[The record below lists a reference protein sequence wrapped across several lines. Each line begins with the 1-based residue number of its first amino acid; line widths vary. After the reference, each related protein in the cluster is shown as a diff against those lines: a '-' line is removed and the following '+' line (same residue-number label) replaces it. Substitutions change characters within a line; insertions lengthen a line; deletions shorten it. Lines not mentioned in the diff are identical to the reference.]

1 MVFSSQIFVFIFLPL
16 TVILGCGALAAGKNR
31 PGAVRVSNGILLA
44 ASLVFY
50 AWGEPLYVF
59 LLIAET
65 LFCFFMALLMERA
78 PRYRRLWLVGALAA
92 VLGTLCFFKY
102 SAFFTGILAKA
113 LPVSKAL
120 PLDGAYDALS
130 KVALPLGISFY
141 SFQLM
146 SYFIDVYKGRF
157 APQKNFPRLLL
168 YVSFFPQLVAGPI
181 VKYADV
187 ENMLT
192 GRRFDVKEA
201 AFGLR
206 RFVVGL
212 AKKLIIANTAATV
225 ADSVFALDPDSL
237 RGGAA
242 LIGALAYV
250 IQIYFDFSGYSD
262 MAIGIGR
269 VFGFRFN
276 ENFKH
281 PYASLSVKD
290 FWRRWHVSLSS
301 WFRDYLY
308 IPLGGNR
315 KGRLRT
321 ALNKIVVFFFTGLW
335 HGANFTFIV
344 WGLWHGAFLLIEEYT
359 SGIRERIARRS
370 RFLKVLKAALGSVY
384 TFAVV
389 TLGFVM
395 FRSDSLGYG
404 IRFIGRLFAFSG
416 GLPAQAALTLTPY
429 AVFVLII
436 AVPAAMPLKEW
447 NENIFRRLL
456 GPEKAAG
463 ALKKHA
469 FALDLVSFAVTAV
482 LFVVC
487 GMALATSAYDPF
499 IYFRF

>member
-1 MVFSSQIFVFIFLPL
+1 MVFSSQVFVFIFLPL
-16 TVILGCGALAAGKNR
+16 TILLGCGSLAAGKNK
-31 PGAVRVSNGILLA
+31 PAAVCVSNAFLLL

-59 LLIAET
+59 LLIIET
-65 LFCFFMALLMERA
+65 LFCYFMVVLMERA
-78 PRYRRLWLVGALAA
+78 PKLRKLWLVSALVA

-102 SAFFTGILAKA
+102 SAFLTGIAAKI
-113 LPVSKAL
+113 L
-120 PLDGAYDALS
+120 PLGGVHGALA

-146 SYFIDVYKGRF
+146 SYFIDVYRGRI

-181 VKYADV
+181 VKYSDV

-192 GRRFDVKEA
+192 KRRFDVKEA

-212 AKKLIIANTAATV
+212 AKKLIIANTAALVT
-225 ADSVFALDPDSL
+225 DSVFALETESL
-237 RGGAA
+237 SSAAA

-250 IQIYFDFSGYSD
+250 AQIYFDFSGYSD

-276 ENFKH
+276 ENFRH

-290 FWRRWHVSLSS
+290 FWRRWHVSLST

-321 ALNKIVVFFFTGLW
+321 VVNKIIVFFFTGLW
-335 HGANFTFIV
+335 HGANYTFIL
-344 WGLWHGAFLLIEEYT
+344 WGLWHGAFLLLEEYT
-359 SGIRERIARRS
+359 SGIREKIERRS
-370 RFLKVLKAALGSVY
+370 HFLKVLSGLFGFIY

-389 TLGFVM
+389 ALGFIM
-395 FRSDSLGYG
+395 FRSDSVTYG
-404 IRFIGRLFAFSG
+404 LKYIGRLFSFTG
-416 GLPAQAALTLTPY
+416 GMPAAVSLTLTPY
-429 AVFVLII
+429 AIFVLII
-436 AVPAAMPLKEW
+436 AVPAAMPLKDGCKV
-447 NENIFRRLL
+447 IFQKML
-456 GPEKAAG
+456 GTEKAV
-463 ALKKHA
+463 KMFEKSA
-469 FALDLVSFAVTAV
+469 FALESVSFALTLM
-482 LFVVC
+482 LFIVC
-487 GMALATSAYDPF
+487 GMALASSSYNPF